1 MPSWVCAP
9 STNAL
14 STIRITPS
22 NRGDATSVRQI
33 PTIVTIVPDP
43 APLSRRTAVETDA
56 TGSSA
61 SSPATPATMRGRHVQ
76 LLVAGPPPA
85 GRCGEEHR
93 GRLGE
98 NLWANDIDGSALA
111 AQPGTSQG
119 RPLKSPGAKPIAQ
132 AAGPTCVSPNGPAQ
146 LTEPKPGHRR
156 HRRPQQAVSCRE
168 ERVSLACLGPGF
180 PERPVGIEEF

>member
-61 SSPATPATMRGRHVQ
+61 SSPAPPATMRGRHVQ

-111 AQPGTSQG
+111 ATRQVAGVATEKPGRKAHRASG
-119 RPLKSPGAKPIAQ
+119 RPDL
-132 AAGPTCVSPNGPAQ
+132 
-146 LTEPKPGHRR
+146 R
-156 HRRPQQAVSCRE
+156 
-168 ERVSLACLGPGF
+168 F
-180 PERPVGIEEF
+180 PERPCPADRTEARTQTTPAPSTSSFMPRGARVARLSRPWVPRAPSGGIEE